1 MTRLYILIA
10 LSLPLAAAPVLACDM
25 ELADDSVSLADL
37 LDEVDRAGDA
47 ANAASVAGEQASKVE
62 PSTDS
67 EAESP
72 VDDPPPVEEATTSVH
87 DLLRELG
94 SRALAARPSPEDA
107 VVTDATS
114 GLTGWACISY
124 RRGRLCR
131 PDAGTARRR
140 LRRGG
145 QRRDPLA

>member
-1 MTRLYILIA
+1 MHFSQANTLEATMPRLYILIA

-87 DLLRELG
+87 DLLRELE

-107 VVTDATS
+107 VVTDAAVFAVEGTFEEVVVDM
-114 GLTGWACISY
+114 AQE
-124 RRGRLCR
+124 
-131 PDAGTARRR
+131 PDSNG
-140 LRRGG
+140 
-145 QRRDPLA
+145 